1 MSACVLKSS
10 TVWADVEPEE
20 PDDGAE
26 SVATS
31 SGSEA
36 DSDGVEEGEEE
47 EEAEDLSQLHSP
59 LSSPV
64 RSPIAGA
71 RREARGRRATS
82 VQSCSSAGSAD
93 AVGAAVAP
101 AGRLSDREHHEHAA
115 ADERFALAARRG
127 EKGADEGEEH
137 GGAGHGQR
145 ATARTREST
154 PFLEVETDEED
165 ALNTSTSSCGSPS
178 RATRPAA
185 DEGGEACSRSV
196 KAHARARLCSVLE
209 PGAVATGSVAPASP
223 SAQSLR
229 VSEPSA
235 RAGAPAD
242 DEAAAGAGAGLDDG
256 DDQDDDAK
264 NVCVCVWRSCVPR
277 GALFLPSCPVT
288 LQSLPRVHARADSAF
303 TN

>member
-101 AGRLSDREHHEHAA
+101 AGRLSDREHLEHAA
-115 ADERFALAARRG
+115 
-127 EKGADEGEEH
+127 
-137 GGAGHGQR
+137 
-145 ATARTREST
+145 
-154 PFLEVETDEED
+154 
-165 ALNTSTSSCGSPS
+165 
-178 RATRPAA
+178 PAA
-185 DEGGEACSRSV
+185 MAGCMSSGCLLPSAFWCMSSGCLSARCSRDRRCCA
-196 KAHARARLCSVLE
+196 KTWAD
-209 PGAVATGSVAPASP
+209 GS
-223 SAQSLR
+223 
-229 VSEPSA
+229 
-235 RAGAPAD
+235 
-242 DEAAAGAGAGLDDG
+242 
-256 DDQDDDAK
+256 K
-264 NVCVCVWRSCVPR
+264 
-277 GALFLPSCPVT
+277 
-288 LQSLPRVHARADSAF
+288 
-303 TN
+303 